1 METQA
6 QPASMA
12 QPRQPNTVQ
21 PGAIRN
27 QATRAMN
34 SVAPT
39 SNHRGADSGT
49 GPSRGIGVD
58 NRISFDPM
66 RPTDRYRL
74 VVPYELRP

>member
-12 QPRQPNTVQ
+12 QPRQPNTVP
-21 PGAIRN
+21 PGAVRN
-27 QATRAMN
+27 QAPRATN
-34 SVAPT
+34 ASAPM
-39 SNHRGADSGT
+39 SNHRGTGADSG
-49 GPSRGIGVD
+49 SRTD
-58 NRISFDPM
+58 NRVSVDPM

>member
-12 QPRQPNTVQ
+12 LPRQPNTVQ

-27 QATRAMN
+27 QATRVTNA
-34 SVAPT
+34 ATPT
-39 SNHRGADSGT
+39 SNHRGVGT
-49 GPSRGIGVD
+49 SVD